1 MKHEA
6 EQYFDDCLNEAENWH
21 SAEGVNM
28 VEDAKYELL
37 KSIGY
42 SLAIIADH
50 LTGAKQED
58 PDGQD

>member
-21 SAEGVNM
+21 SVEEVDM
-28 VEDAKYELL
+28 VEDAKFELL

-50 LTGAKQED
+50 LTGAEQE
-58 PDGQD
+58 PDEK